1 MKFLLLYE
9 LISVIQIINSLINL
23 VNYFKNTLLNDYFF
37 ELNLLIRI
45 FSWNNKLSNDQFR
58 LLISNKR
65 LFKFK

>member
-45 FSWNNKLSNDQFR
+45 FS
-58 LLISNKR
+58 
-65 LFKFK
+65 